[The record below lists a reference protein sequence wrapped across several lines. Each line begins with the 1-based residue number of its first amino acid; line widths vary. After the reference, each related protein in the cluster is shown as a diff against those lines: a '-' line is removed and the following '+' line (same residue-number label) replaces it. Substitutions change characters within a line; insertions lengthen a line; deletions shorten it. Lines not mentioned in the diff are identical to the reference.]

1 MNTIEIN
8 TNNDRNKIILEMETG
23 DIDDILA
30 LCYLLQ
36 RNDCCIKCI
45 LVVPGSLD
53 QVNLIQKIINLF
65 KQGDITTIPIGSYK
79 ESQHIV
85 SRNINPLFGFD
96 NDIIVNTTT
105 STSDILKNIPLE
117 ELSMCSF
124 LSIGPLKGFGSFF
137 KNYSKVMPYQFH
149 IKEWFTQGGF
159 AGCNVVTDEL
169 ILDKFKGIKEIASWN
184 LSGAEKEV
192 KFMLKTLT
200 CPITFISKNVCH
212 GVVYDEELDYY
223 LSKYEYSN
231 KFVKITRKIMGDKY
245 LYSPY
250 KKKMKMIHDLL
261 AVTCFFNRDI
271 CQYINIELKCTKNKW
286 RSELNPNTNQKISI
300 SYDKTKFLEELV
312 K

>member
-1 MNTIEIN
+1 MK
-8 TNNDRNKIILEMETG
+8 KIILEMETG

-30 LCYLLQ
+30 LCYLLH

-53 QVNLIQKIINLF
+53 QVNLIQKIVNLF
-65 KQGDITTIPIGSYK
+65 KQDTSSSIAIGSYK

-85 SRNINPLFGFD
+85 STHINPLFGFD
-96 NDIIVNTTT
+96 NEVVINTTT
-105 STSDILKNIPLE
+105 ATYDILKNIPLE
-117 ELSMCSF
+117 ELSVCSF

-137 KNYSKVMPYQFH
+137 KNYSKSMSYQFH

-159 AGCNVVTDEL
+159 AGCNVVPDDL
-169 ILDKFKGIKEIASWN
+169 ILDKFKGIKEVASWN

-212 GVVYDEELDYY
+212 GVVYDEDLDSY
-223 LSKYEYSN
+223 LSKYEDSN
-231 KFVKITRKIMGDKY
+231 KFVKIIRKIMGEKY
-245 LYSPY
+245 LHTQYDKP
-250 KKKMKMIHDLL
+250 KKMIHDLL

-286 RSELNPNTNQKISI
+286 RSELNPDTNQKISI
-300 SYDKTKFLEELV
+300 SYDRNKFLEELV